1 MAPPTALENG
11 VHWVALP
18 EGAGA
23 PVVAYV
29 NGEPRTEGV
38 VVRDGRVWFDP
49 PLRCRPPLG
58 LGRKMMLAF
67 GVGVYGDL
75 RGDSLDMQVQ
85 RGGHTELI
93 GDITLRPTPRDSD

>member
-1 MAPPTALENG
+1 MAPPTAVENG
-11 VHWVALP
+11 VYRVALP

-29 NGEPRTEGV
+29 NGEPRAESV
-38 VVRDGRVWFDP
+38 IVRDGRVWFYP

-58 LGRKMMLAF
+58 LGRTLMLAF

-75 RGDSLDMQVQ
+75 RGESLDC
-85 RGGHTELI
+85 RFSAAG
-93 GDITLRPTPRDSD
+93 TPS